1 MRANAVLEPPEI
13 PEFARSRGRVGHS
26 ASGRGAGAARAA
38 GRTFRQ
44 PAPGRGAAAKYAKI
58 EDEVRSP

>member
-1 MRANAVLEPPEI
+1 MRASPAVEPPEF

-26 ASGRGAGAARAA
+26 ASGRAALAPRAA
-38 GRTFRQ
+38 PWIVHP
-44 PAPGRGAAAKYAKI
+44 PAPGRDAPAKYAKI